1 MRLHRRTPVLV
12 CVICAILL
20 ASAAG
25 CAGEPTAVPPPVAK
39 APTTPPT
46 ALPYPGVGAGR
57 TPDVPPTRAAPSAYP
72 PALHMPAA
80 PPTILPAPSSTALP
94 LIAVTPLPTRT
105 PLPAQNEPSGP
116 PPEDLA
122 TLLYAVD
129 TAETAE
135 VRALSLDAS
144 GRVWGDAS
152 LAPEETDYW
161 FSELVPNP
169 SGHLVATSMYYWR
182 GSPSFLH
189 LVDLGRGLVE
199 PIDRQGEI
207 LAGQPIGWEAG
218 GTLLL
223 QAEGGFAGVPYY
235 QTWILRFDPASGDIH
250 EVDLTPPGY
259 NFGSRGGA
267 APDPAGRRLVY
278 AWTWREQPS
287 VQDHADLWILDLETG
302 EQTPIG
308 SVDGAAGLFSW
319 SPDGTRIALAI
330 GTAGTC
336 FTSQLAILDIGA
348 GEMRVIGSAEGWPL
362 FAWSPDGARIAFLR
376 HDHDAGFESEWG
388 SMGVN
393 VYLLDVTSGSVR
405 RLTNLEGMSLASVT
419 WLPGG
424 ESLVF
429 SATDLRDG
437 AAPPEIWL
445 LDVASGEMRVLARA
459 VQRRSPLAWLP
470 NGD

>member
-12 CVICAILL
+12 YVICAILL

-57 TPDVPPTRAAPSAYP
+57 TPAVPPSAGAYP
-72 PALHMPAA
+72 DPATRPPAA
-80 PPTILPAPSSTALP
+80 TPAPTDAPLP
-94 LIAVTPLPTRT
+94 LFPVTPLPTRT

-122 TLLYAVD
+122 TLLYAVSTGD
-129 TAETAE
+129 TAE
-135 VRALSLDAS
+135 VWALSLDTAARVRGRALVAS
-144 GRVWGDAS
+144 GTTND
-152 LAPEETDYW
+152 W
-161 FSELVPNP
+161 FYNLLLNP
-169 SGHLVATSMYYWR
+169 SGTRAAADMYYWR
-182 GSPSFLH
+182 GGPGVASI
-189 LVDLGRGLVE
+189 VDLERGTVE
-199 PIDRQGEI
+199 PIEREGT
-207 LAGQPIGWEAG
+207 LVSGSPIGWEG
-218 GTLLL
+218 GGDLLL
-223 QAEGGFAGVPYY
+223 FAEPSPGGPAEGWALFRVD
-235 QTWILRFDPASGDIH
+235 LASGEFQEI
-250 EVDLTPPGY
+250 DLTPPGY

-278 AWTWREQPS
+278 AWNWREQPS
-287 VQDHADLWILDLETG
+287 LQDHADLWILDLETG

-348 GEMRVIGSAEGWPL
+348 GEMRVIGSAEGWPS

-424 ESLVF
+424 ESLVL

-445 LDVASGEMRVLARA
+445 LDVASGEMHALARA

-470 NGD
+470 SGD